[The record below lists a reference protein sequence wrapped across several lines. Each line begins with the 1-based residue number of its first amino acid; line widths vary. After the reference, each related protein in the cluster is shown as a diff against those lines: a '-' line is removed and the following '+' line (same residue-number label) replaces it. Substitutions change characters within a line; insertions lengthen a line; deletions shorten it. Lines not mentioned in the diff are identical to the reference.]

1 MSSEIITQW
10 PRAPLA
16 RRVAA
21 FCIDTGVIWLLSSL
35 LINNWFLSTLLFLV
49 FWLTMRVLLV
59 AKNKGQSLGRWAL
72 NMKVIDPRYQRTP
85 GILELSKREG
95 MLVVA
100 AVLAIQGIKG
110 LTSGNAAVLLLF
122 LPLFLDWVVALV
134 DTERYQQ
141 AFHDQVSKT
150 LVIGAIRGYS
160 LDLKVGWLIDK
171 AAGYMRR

>member
-1 MSSEIITQW
+1 MTQL

-21 FCIDTGVIWLLSSL
+21 FCIDTGAIWLLSAL
-35 LINNWFLSTLLFLV
+35 LSNNWFLATLFFIA
-49 FWLTMRVLLV
+49 FWLVIRVLLV
-59 AKNKGQSLGRWAL
+59 AKNQGQSLGRWAL
-72 NMKVIDPRYQRTP
+72 NLKVWDARYQRTP
-85 GILELSKREG
+85 GIVELSKREG
-95 MLVVA
+95 LLAVA
-100 AVLAIQGIKG
+100 AVLAVRGVSG

-150 LVIGAIRGYS
+150 LVIGAMRGYS
-160 LDLKVGWLIDK
+160 LDLKLRWLIDK
-171 AAGYMRR
+171 ARSYMR

>member
-1 MSSEIITQW
+1 MSYEIVTQL

-21 FCIDTGVIWLLSSL
+21 FCIDAAVIWLLSA
-35 LINNWFLSTLLFLV
+35 FLSNNRFLGAFFFLIFWSIVRV
-49 FWLTMRVLLV
+49 FLV

-72 NMKVIDPRYQRTP
+72 NVQVMDARYQRTP
-85 GILELSKREG
+85 GIVELFKREG
-95 MLVVA
+95 VLGVA
-100 AVLAIQGIKG
+100 AALAILGVSG

-150 LVIGAIRGYS
+150 LVIGAMRGYS
-160 LDLKVGWLIDK
+160 LDIKARWLIDK
-171 AAGYMRR
+171 ARQYMRR

>member
-1 MSSEIITQW
+1 MSYEIMTQL

-21 FCIDTGVIWLLSSL
+21 FCIDAGAIWLLSAPLS
-35 LINNWFLSTLLFLV
+35 NNWFLGTLFFIA
-49 FWLTMRVLLV
+49 FWLAIRVLLV
-59 AKNKGQSLGRWAL
+59 AKNQGQSLGRWAL
-72 NMKVIDPRYQRTP
+72 NLKVWDPRYQRTP
-85 GILELSKREG
+85 GIVELSKREG
-95 MLVVA
+95 LLAVA
-100 AVLAIQGIKG
+100 AVLAVRGISG

-150 LVIGAIRGYS
+150 LVIGAMRGYS
-160 LDLKVGWLIDK
+160 LDLKVRWLIDK
-171 AAGYMRR
+171 ARSYMRR

>member
-1 MSSEIITQW
+1 MSYEIVTQL

-21 FCIDTGVIWLLSSL
+21 FCIDAGVIWLLSAL
-35 LINNWFLSTLLFLV
+35 LSNNWFLGTLFFLV
-49 FWLTMRVLLV
+49 FWLALRVFFT

-72 NMKVIDPRYQRTP
+72 NVKVMDARYQRTP
-85 GILELSKREG
+85 GILELLKREG
-95 MLVVA
+95 ILGA
-100 AVLAIQGIKG
+100 AAALAVRGVSG

-141 AFHDQVSKT
+141 AFHDQVSQT
-150 LVIGAIRGYS
+150 LVIGAMRGYS
-160 LDLKVGWLIDK
+160 LDIKVRWLIDK
-171 AAGYMRR
+171 ARQNMRR